1 MRRLLIRLI
10 RAYQR
15 QLSPLLGPSC
25 RFVPTCSEYAIEAIE
40 AYGVL
45 CGLALAIWRILRC
58 NPFSKG
64 GYDPPGRLGARC
76 RHGRPPL
83 TGATMH
89 QKEH

>member
-15 QLSPLLGPSC
+15 QLSPLLGASC

-40 AYGVL
+40 GYGVL
-45 CGLALAIWRILRC
+45 RGLGLAVWRILRC
-58 NPFSKG
+58 NPFSRG

-76 RHGRPPL
+76 RRGCPPA
-83 TGATMH
+83 TGTTMH
-89 QKEH
+89 LKEH